1 MDWCC
6 LCRCSG
12 ESVVHHLLHF
22 GEVSWLWS
30 LALRLFSVAL
40 VLPKKVINLLAGWK
54 NWLGKQRSNIW
65 NLVPHCVMWI
75 IWGEH
80 DSHIF
85 EDMELNRDQLLAL
98 FAGTLFD

>member
-1 MDWCC
+1 MFQLWIA
-6 LCRCSG
+6 
-12 ESVVHHLLHF
+12 VVYAGVVGRVLF
-22 GEVSWLWS
+22 TFCWLWS